1 MRRRPLQSGPNR
13 GGLRDFAQKA
23 LVAIERAYEFAPNH
37 YTWEARSAARA
48 LAKEIRKEAPSPRA
62 DRVPLPQRVVLVR
75 VPAADQSRL
84 PPSRL
89 RSR

>member
-48 LAKEIRKEAPSPRA
+48 LAKEIRKESTQ
-62 DRVPLPQRVVLVR
+62 PQG
-75 VPAADQSRL
+75 
-84 PPSRL
+84 
-89 RSR
+89 